1 MPRKQTVK
9 QESPKS
15 PKSPKGNPKTRKPR
29 KKASPKS
36 KTRKLRVKAETPGFY
51 DVIVRTYPDTSS
63 HIGIHNPE
71 SMCYMITSLQMLYS
85 MPEYLVYILAYP
97 GADPIIMTI
106 KDIFTRLFEDA
117 NVISIKDQ
125 YVTLCNQFF
134 KDDDG
139 DVDDGEQDP
148 GDFLSQL
155 LEYIEERYPGSIDF
169 FKFNIKSKFWCD
181 NIVDNK
187 EVREPDGYSK
197 IWPLQM
203 TIDGEQDI
211 QTLINNYSNPEPSD
225 IHPPNGCTQAD
236 ARYTSIHI
244 DNTHTYL
251 IIQLVRFITVFD
263 PKKKYPDNIKINK
276 NLAKVSIPGN
286 SIVVNGLRY
295 NLSGTIKHLGRTPNS
310 GHYHYYNYL
319 GGVDEPGILYD
330 DKDVYSRQTY
340 IARKKFDP
348 SLDHGDNTR
357 YLLLFKLDGPVE
369 VDPAVI
375 AELVHGPVLA
385 EGAGPVL
392 AEGAGEVEVKLAASS
407 PETDE
412 TLAKIKLTASSPETD
427 ETLAKK
433 ILTEEEKQI
442 LADEEYARQLQED
455 GSPSPNKEEAAILK
469 KEAAKLKKEATA
481 KAKAEKAEEA
491 RLKKEAK
498 AAAKVKADQE
508 RQDEMARELANE
520 PNAELDVQSQQDA
533 ALAQQLANEEEQQY
547 QTQKAQEKQDAALA
561 KKIANQRGGRI
572 TRKRRFYIKRK
583 TRKI

>member
-1 MPRKQTVK
+1 MPRKRTVK
-9 QESPKS
+9 RKSPTSPK
-15 PKSPKGNPKTRKPR
+15 P
-29 KKASPKS
+29 

-51 DVIVRTYPDTSS
+51 DEIVHTYPDTSS

-85 MPEYLVYILAYP
+85 MPEYLEYILAYP

-106 KDIFTRLFEDA
+106 KDIFTRLFEAKYIGDA
-117 NVISIKDQ
+117 NVISIKDK
-125 YVTLCNQFF
+125 YETLCNQFF
-134 KDDDG
+134 RDDDG

-148 GDFLSQL
+148 EDFLSKL
-155 LEYIEERYPGSIDF
+155 LEYIEERYQGSIDF

-187 EVREPDGYSK
+187 EVREPQGYSK

-225 IHPPNGCTQAD
+225 INPPNGCTQAD

-263 PKKKYPDNIKINK
+263 PKKNPPIKINK

-319 GGVDEPGILYD
+319 GGLDEPGILYD
-330 DKDVYSRQTY
+330 DKDVYSRQTH

-357 YLLLFKLDGPVE
+357 YLLLFKLAGPVE

-375 AELVHGPVLA
+375 AELVYGPVLA
-385 EGAGPVL
+385 AGARE
-392 AEGAGEVEVKLAASS
+392 AGAGEAGAAEIKLAASS
-407 PETDE
+407 P
-412 TLAKIKLTASSPETD
+412 KIAEVKPAASSPEID

-433 ILTEEEKQI
+433 MQEEEDKQI

-455 GSPSPNKEEAAILK
+455 GSPSPNQDEAARLK
-469 KEAAKLKKEATA
+469 KEAAA
-481 KAKAEKAEEA
+481 KAKAERAEES

-498 AAAKVKADQE
+498 AEETRLKKEAKAEETRLKKEAKVKADQE
-508 RQDEMARELANE
+508 RQDAEMAQGLANE
-520 PNAELDVQSQQDA
+520 PNADLDV
-533 ALAQQLANEEEQQY
+533 
-547 QTQKAQEKQDAALA
+547 
-561 KKIANQRGGRI
+561 
-572 TRKRRFYIKRK
+572 
-583 TRKI
+583 

>member
-1 MPRKQTVK
+1 MPRKRTVK
-9 QESPKS
+9 QKSPTSPK
-15 PKSPKGNPKTRKPR
+15 P
-29 KKASPKS
+29 
-36 KTRKLRVKAETPGFY
+36 KTRKLRVKVETPGFY
-51 DVIVRTYPDTSS
+51 DEIVRTYPSSSS

-85 MPEYLVYILAYP
+85 MPEYLEYILAYP

-106 KDIFTRLFEDA
+106 KDIFTRLFEAKYIGDA
-117 NVISIKDQ
+117 NVISIKDK
-125 YVTLCNQFF
+125 YETLCNQFF

-148 GDFLSQL
+148 EDFLSKL
-155 LEYIEERYPGSIDF
+155 LEYIEERYRGSIDF

-187 EVREPDGYSK
+187 EVREAQGWSK
-197 IWPLQM
+197 IWPLQI
-203 TIDGEQDI
+203 TLDGEQDI
-211 QTLINNYSNPEPSD
+211 QTLINNYSNPEASD
-225 IHPPNGCTQAD
+225 INPPNGCTQAD

-263 PKKKYPDNIKINK
+263 PKKNPPIKINK

-286 SIVVNGLRY
+286 SIIVNGLRY

-319 GGVDEPGILYD
+319 GGLDEPGILYD
-330 DKDVYSRQTY
+330 DKDVYSRQTH

-385 EGAGPVL
+385 AAGPP
-392 AEGAGEVEVKLAASS
+392 EIKIAASS
-407 PETDE
+407 PETN
-412 TLAKIKLTASSPETD
+412 

-433 ILTEEEKQI
+433 MRAEEDKQI
-442 LADEEYARQLQED
+442 LADEEYAKQLQED
-455 GSPSPNKEEAAILK
+455 GSPSPNKDEAARLK
-469 KEAAKLKKEATA
+469 KEAAAN
-481 KAKAEKAEEA
+481 AKAEKAEET

-498 AAAKVKADQE
+498 AEETKLKKEAASMAKVKADQE
-508 RQDEMARELANE
+508 RQDAEMVQGLANE

-533 ALAQQLANEEEQQY
+533 AFAQQLADEEEQQY
-547 QTQKAQEKQDAALA
+547 KIQKAQEKQDAALA
-561 KKIANQRGGRI
+561 KTLAKKRGGRI
-572 TRKRRFYIKRK
+572 TPKRRFYIKRK
-583 TRKI
+583 THKNDK